1 MYSLYVLGRDST
13 VPHACLC
20 EYRRY
25 FLYNMSAAPD
35 KGYNKMHRRTVET
48 SPSFDGGRDGTK
60 YEVLYTC
67 CIPRRDYSPL
77 ALLHHPSYRG
87 ALSPNNA
94 LTHPGPAHSP

>member
-25 FLYNMSAAPD
+25 FLYYMSAAPD
-35 KGYNKMHRRTVET
+35 KGYPYNNKMHRRTVET

-77 ALLHHPSYRG
+77 GYIIRPTGGHCP
-87 ALSPNNA
+87 PT
-94 LTHPGPAHSP
+94 TH